1 MEIFKDYLVDTRKWL
16 YMLDT
21 RSNIQ
26 ATAFVSLTDKE
37 HSDLHINTKTQ
48 GTSFKFTTQPNIGY
62 LESRCSCS
70 SCLSSQCIHPTLS
83 LRTDTDTSLPFV
95 DDLVRLHFRKFKRH
109 VNKSVKIL
117 T

>member
-1 MEIFKDYLVDTRKWL
+1 MEIFKDLLVDTRKWL

-21 RSNIQ
+21 YLVNIQ
-26 ATAFVSLTDKE
+26 ATAFVSLTDEE
-37 HSDLHINTKTQ
+37 HQHTNTKTQ
-48 GTSFKFTTQPNIGY
+48 GTSFKFTIQPNIGY

-95 DDLVRLHFRKFKRH
+95 DDLVHLHFRKFKRH
-109 VNKSVKIL
+109 VNKSVKIF